1 MAQLN
6 SPRKVALLALSACA
20 RQGAWSDGILKKAIR
35 EAGLDGRD
43 AALCTRLCYG
53 VLQNRML
60 LDFYLAAFCKLPLS
74 KLEDKVLQSLRLG
87 AYQLRFL
94 DRVPPRAA
102 VDESV
107 ELAKAFSKNPR
118 AAGLVNGVLRAMARA
133 GEDLPLPSDLATRYS
148 HPEWLVKEFS
158 LTLGGEVE
166 ALLAADND
174 QPPVTAQVNTCKA
187 TVEQAEASLAAQGV
201 GVARHPWL
209 EGCLILRE
217 TGNLEG
223 LEAFSKG
230 WIYIQDPAAR
240 LAVLAAGP
248 RPGMRVLDACAAP
261 GGKSF
266 AAAVA
271 MGDQGEI
278 LARDLHPH
286 KETLIRAGAGRLGLS
301 CIHTAVAD
309 ARQADPALE
318 GAFDLV
324 IADVPCSG
332 LGIIRKKPDIRY
344 KDPAPLAGL
353 PQVQGDIL
361 DRLARCVRPG
371 GVLLYATCTLLEREN
386 EGVVRGFLDKYPN
399 FTLTGFTLPG
409 PIGEV
414 PGGMCT
420 LWPHRHGTDGFFFT
434 RLERAR
440 G

>member
-1 MAQLN
+1 MSQLN
-6 SPRKVALLALSACA
+6 PPRKVALLALSACE
-20 RQGAWSDGILKKAIR
+20 RQGAWSDGVLKKAIR

-53 VLQNRML
+53 VLQNKML
-60 LDFYLAAFCKLPLS
+60 LDFYLAAFCKMPLG

-87 AYQLRFL
+87 AYQLCFL
-94 DRVPPRAA
+94 DRVPQRAA

-107 ELAKAFSKNPR
+107 ELAKAYAKNPR

-133 GEDLPLPSDLATRYS
+133 GEALPRPQDLATRYS
-148 HPEWLVKEFS
+148 HPEWLVQAFS
-158 LTLGGEVE
+158 SALHGEVE
-166 ALLAADND
+166 PLLAADNE

-187 TVEQAEASLAAQGV
+187 TVEQAEASLRAQGV
-201 GVARHPWL
+201 GVERHPWL
-209 EGCLILRE
+209 EGCLILTE

-223 LEAFSKG
+223 LEAFSRG

-266 AAAVA
+266 AAAIA
-271 MGDQGEI
+271 MGDRGEI
-278 LARDLHPH
+278 LSRDLHPH
-286 KETLIRAGAGRLGLS
+286 KEKLIRAGAARLGLS
-301 CIHTAVAD
+301 CISTAVAD
-309 ARQADPALE
+309 ARASDPALE

-324 IADVPCSG
+324 MADVPCSG

-353 PQVQGDIL
+353 PRVQGEIL
-361 DRLARCVRPG
+361 DQMARCVRPG
-371 GVLLYATCTLLEREN
+371 GTLLYATCTLLEREN
-386 EGVVRGFLDKYPN
+386 EGVVRAFLDRHPG
-399 FTLTGFTLPG
+399 FTPIGFTLPG
-409 PIGEV
+409 PVGEV
-414 PGGMCT
+414 PGGLCT
-420 LWPHRHGTDGFFFT
+420 LWPHLHGTDGFFFALLKRT
-434 RLERAR
+434 E